1 MECGCSRVLQI
12 LLNSWVVLMAVW
24 GEVGD
29 NLRSLC
35 LGLIKA
41 NSCPPVY
48 FQGRHLREVAGPGSV
63 LRFPGLQSL
72 SPRFGGEG
80 SRGAG
85 FLQSWSSQAQ
95 PEGSWGVSP

>member
-1 MECGCSRVLQI
+1 
-12 LLNSWVVLMAVW
+12 MAVW
-24 GEVGD
+24 GGVGD

-72 SPRFGGEG
+72 PPMFGG
-80 SRGAG
+80 RGRGELA
-85 FLQSWSSQAQ
+85 SSSLGALKLSQRALGES
-95 PEGSWGVSP
+95 PPKFVSLGIMFTFSGHLWC